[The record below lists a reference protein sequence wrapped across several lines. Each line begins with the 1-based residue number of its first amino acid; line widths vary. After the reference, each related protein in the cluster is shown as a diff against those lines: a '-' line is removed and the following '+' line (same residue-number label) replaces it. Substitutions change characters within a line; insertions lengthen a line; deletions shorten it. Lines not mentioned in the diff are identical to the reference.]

1 MLGCLGAIKHDDAE
15 ISVQFVHTEPPN
27 VEMSRK
33 TLILLNMLFRN
44 VRVLSVSTYWL
55 VRVVSPGITMVL
67 QKVDVRVSNID

>member
-44 VRVLSVSTYWL
+44 VRVLSVSTY
-55 VRVVSPGITMVL
+55 
-67 QKVDVRVSNID
+67 